1 MKCKCICIVATVAT
15 ILTGCGTFSG
25 TIGFENKCDRDVWVA
40 HVEGFTR
47 EPPVG
52 TLRSGLGKYADADST
67 RIPREVVIH
76 WSYKPNCSDYTAKLL
91 IDDSKMPGKDD
102 KLVFRFTN
110 DRKWE
115 ASIMR

>member
-1 MKCKCICIVATVAT
+1 MKYKSICILTIVAP

-25 TIGFENKCDRDVWVA
+25 KIGFENKCDRDVWVA
-40 HVEGFTR
+40 HVEGFNS

-52 TLRSGLGKYADADST
+52 SLRSGLSKYADMDCM
-67 RIPREVVIH
+67 RLPREVVIH

-91 IDDSKMPGKDD
+91 IDVSKMPGNNE
-102 KLVFRFTN
+102 KLVFRFKN
-110 DRKWE
+110 NQKWE

>member
-1 MKCKCICIVATVAT
+1 MKYQYICILAIVAA
-15 ILTGCGTFSG
+15 ILSGCGTYSG
-25 TIGFENKCDRDVWVA
+25 SIGFENKCDKDLWVA
-40 HVEGFTR
+40 HVEGFKS

-52 TLRSGLGKYADADST
+52 SLRSGLSKYADADST

-110 DRKWE
+110 ERKWE
-115 ASIMR
+115 ASLVR